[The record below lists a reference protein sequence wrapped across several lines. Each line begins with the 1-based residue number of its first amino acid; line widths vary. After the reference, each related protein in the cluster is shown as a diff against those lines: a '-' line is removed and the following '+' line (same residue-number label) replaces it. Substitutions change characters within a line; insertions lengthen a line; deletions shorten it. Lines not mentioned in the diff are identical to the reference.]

1 MMPVKSVG
9 FVSRSDNYVLL
20 WEILYFIFT
29 VISCLFLKFV

>member
-1 MMPVKSVG
+1 MMPVQSVV